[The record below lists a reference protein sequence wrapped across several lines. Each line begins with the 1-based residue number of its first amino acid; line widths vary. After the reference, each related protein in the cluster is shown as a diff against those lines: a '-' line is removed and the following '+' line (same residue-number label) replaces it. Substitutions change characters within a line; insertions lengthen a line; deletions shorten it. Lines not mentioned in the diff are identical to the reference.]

1 MAKGNL
7 KENILVST
15 GNRVAVV
22 MNGVE
27 VGLCQSVR
35 CSDNYNLQAASGIGD
50 IHVQEWVPTQAVHQ
64 ITAQTMVLFI
74 DDLKGASGA
83 GAIEQ
88 SSMRGA
94 LSTSQ
99 NGDIMNN
106 GDAVLRGLTFDL
118 HIQGKAPSSR
128 NSNSGAS
135 GIKSRLNGG
144 QALRDTDFQKTIR
157 VYYDCTFE
165 SGDIDVTKHQ
175 IIVSNAVFRALDATS
190 YPGNDDYPAE
200 SPLTATNFQI

>member
-1 MAKGNL
+1 MARGNL

-15 GNRVAVV
+15 GNRVAIVV
-22 MNGVE
+22 NGVE

-50 IHVQEWVPTQAVHQ
+50 IHVQEWVPTQAIHQ
-64 ITAQTMVLFI
+64 ITAQTMILFK
-74 DDLKGASGA
+74 DDLRGAGGT

-88 SSMRGA
+88 QSLRGA
-94 LSTSQ
+94 LTPSSG
-99 NGDIMNN
+99 NDIMDN

-118 HIQGKAPSSR
+118 HISGKAPTQVNSSEG
-128 NSNSGAS
+128 GARI
-135 GIKSRLNGG
+135 GD
-144 QALRDTDFQKTIR
+144 ALRASDFQQTVR

-175 IIVSNAVFRALDATS
+175 IIVNNAVFRALDATS
-190 YPGNDDYPAE
+190 HPEHPDQ
-200 SPLTATNFQI
+200 LTASEFQH